1 MKSVTKL
8 VRNSAWREL
17 RQLELVPLKHSWNDE
32 LSYAVWDSTNR
43 TIWSPINSAVYES
56 TWEGGKNVYGTR

>member
-17 RQLELVPLKHSWNDE
+17 RQLELIPSEHSWNDE
-32 LSYAVWDSTNR
+32 LDAVWDSTNR
-43 TIWSPINSAVYES
+43 TIWSPINSAVYKL